1 MFDVGPRSAHIAKLS
16 YDAFVKDIKT
26 LEPVNIQ
33 PKPEDPDD
41 YLALKVNGSGQPS
54 VTITPTGA
62 SNILGLAKGY
72 GLGNM
77 ESIQKCYDAVGKLVG
92 MDAKTLADKIL
103 DISTKKVIPVVKAML
118 TEHKL
123 IGRQITFVGGGGGAE
138 AIVPY
143 TAMKMK
149 LEHRIAR
156 NNEVISAIGVAL
168 GIIQDTV
175 ERTIMNPGESDLVQI
190 RKEAFESVQRMG
202 ADANSIEVV
211 VEVDRQTKRVSA
223 TARGT
228 PELRTR
234 LLGGK
239 LPSDDALKATAAKT
253 AGLPAE
259 QVQMLNDQG
268 WMCVFTG
275 ERERHILLGLF
286 TVVDT
291 PVVVVDREGIVRL
304 QVPDARVDYVAA
316 SELDGVLQKVID
328 QYTTYG
334 DAGMVIPDV
343 FLVKPGQIADLTGL
357 VEANQMLS
365 VARVETQ
372 TLAPSDKV
380 ALVSSRKG

>member
-1 MFDVGPRSAHIAKLS
+1 
-16 YDAFVKDIKT
+16 
-26 LEPVNIQ
+26 
-33 PKPEDPDD
+33 
-41 YLALKVNGSGQPS
+41 
-54 VTITPTGA
+54 
-62 SNILGLAKGY
+62 
-72 GLGNM
+72 
-77 ESIQKCYDAVGKLVG
+77 
-92 MDAKTLADKIL
+92 
-103 DISTKKVIPVVKAML
+103 
-118 TEHKL
+118 
-123 IGRQITFVGGGGGAE
+123 
-138 AIVPY
+138 
-143 TAMKMK
+143 
-149 LEHRIAR
+149 
-156 NNEVISAIGVAL
+156 
-168 GIIQDTV
+168 
-175 ERTIMNPGESDLVQI
+175 
-190 RKEAFESVQRMG
+190 
-202 ADANSIEVV
+202 
-211 VEVDRQTKRVSA
+211 
-223 TARGT
+223 
-228 PELRTR
+228 
-234 LLGGK
+234 
-239 LPSDDALKATAAKT
+239 LKATAAKT

-275 ERERHILLGLF
+275 ERERKILLGLF